1 MLSEKYGEFKDW
13 LLEVDQG
20 TAEGTGNS
28 QRAGQEE
35 ESDNLG
41 GIAHLNAEGAF
52 TYVDNGFLD
61 CLNYESPDD
70 LMGNNWKKVYG
81 DEADRI
87 VREVLPGLEPGE
99 TWQGKATGTGVNG
112 TEIPQKLSLTK
123 TMDGGLI
130 CKTSEISSREEVE
143 IIKEKRK
150 QRLTTLREGMA
161 RLKDSPTRYDIY
173 NTALKVLRETLEL
186 DFCAMN
192 VEDDDLCLVKGQ
204 TAGLS
209 DSSYNLYGCIE
220 RLSEKAMTRGEVIW
234 GNELSAIS
242 KSNNDSGSS
251 LNYSYISVPI
261 EETGAIEVFA
271 SGDNAFSELDRN
283 LMEIV
288 GNHLYERITRSQLE
302 GDLKNQAIHDQLTGL
317 YNRHYFDK
325 ILAKE
330 VERAQ
335 RYGHDI
341 SFLMI
346 DINNFKD
353 VNDRYS
359 HSTGDRVLVQIGEIL
374 SENVREPDTVIRYGG
389 DEFLVLMPETGSG
402 SEIVID
408 RLNEKTQS
416 WSQET
421 ELIDFTLTL
430 AVGAASYDPSGERPV
445 DEVVKQA
452 DKRMYEDKKGK
463 QV

>member
-1 MLSEKYGEFKDW
+1 MLSERYSELKDW
-13 LLEVDQG
+13 LLEVDHG
-20 TAEGTGNS
+20 KDEIKDDTEGNGK
-28 QRAGQEE
+28 
-35 ESDNLG
+35 ESETEGLG
-41 GIAHLNAEGAF
+41 GIAHLNSEGEF

-173 NTALKVLRETLEL
+173 NTALKVIREALDL

-204 TAGLS
+204 TDGLS
-209 DSSYNLYGCIE
+209 DSGYNLYGCIE

-288 GNHLYERITRSQLE
+288 GNHLYERITRAQLE

-330 VERAQ
+330 VERSQ
-335 RYGHDI
+335 RYGHSI
-341 SFLMI
+341 TFLMI

-359 HSTGDRVLVQIGEIL
+359 HSTGDQVLVQIGEIL
-374 SENVREPDTVIRYGG
+374 RENVREPDTVIRYGG

-402 SEIVID
+402 SEKVVE
-408 RLNEKTQS
+408 RLNEKTKN
-416 WSQET
+416 WSEGT

-430 AVGAASYDPSGERPV
+430 AIGAARYDPEGEQPV
-445 DEVVKQA
+445 DEMIKQA
-452 DKRMYEDKKGK
+452 DQRMYEDKKRK
-463 QV
+463 SV

>member
-28 QRAGQEE
+28 QGAGQEE

-251 LNYSYISVPI
+251 LKYSYISVPI